1 MTLYNTVLSVIIGAI
16 MTTHTFLSAGFL
28 FIAMGSFSTQSIAK
42 TVMSPDKKIVSD
54 MCVSLSTVAYT
65 AMNGRLENVPL
76 SRVQSDLNKRMASG
90 NSKASKII
98 RGVILN
104 YTKSAYR
111 VKIPKF
117 KNAAEKRKFNADYS
131 AHVFFQC
138 VKTMGYNRKEFEL
151 RGVPR

>member
-1 MTLYNTVLSVIIGAI
+1 MLIYDTLEHFTIGEI
-16 MTTHTFLSAGFL
+16 MSAYTYFSAGL
-28 FIAMGSFSTQSIAK
+28 FIVAMGTFSTQSIAK
-42 TVMSPDKKIVSD
+42 TAMSPEKKIVSD

-76 SRVQSDLNKRMASG
+76 GRVRADLNKRMASG
-90 NSKASKII
+90 NSKTAKII

-131 AHVFFQC
+131 ALVFFQC
-138 VKTMGYNRKEFEL
+138 VKNMGYNRKEFEL